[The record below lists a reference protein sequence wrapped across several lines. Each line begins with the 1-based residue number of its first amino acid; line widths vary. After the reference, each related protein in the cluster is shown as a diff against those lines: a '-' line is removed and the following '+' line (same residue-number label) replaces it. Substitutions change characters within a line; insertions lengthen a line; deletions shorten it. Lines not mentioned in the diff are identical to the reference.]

1 MKETMFKA
9 ALNRAN
15 GKVFHSLSDFG
26 HAVGIRREGIQLS
39 ATKKCRKC
47 GTMMRKI
54 AGTNVWICDGF
65 AVDEDGNQ
73 VLENGKPIPCK
84 NRVLEKV

>member
-1 MKETMFKA
+1 MKEYTFKA

-15 GKVFHSLSDFG
+15 GNVFHSLSDFG
-26 HAVGIRREGIQLS
+26 HAVGIRHDGIQVT

-54 AGTNVWICDGF
+54 AGTNVWVCDGF
-65 AVDEDGNQ
+65 AIDADGNQ
-73 VLENGKPIPCK
+73 VMENGKPVPCK
-84 NRVLEKV
+84 NLVLEKA